1 MSWKDFFKGS
11 GETASVAKAPWKNLT
26 QESQIQ
32 EIIEISHEKPQLI
45 FKHSTRCS
53 ISVMAKNRM
62 DSEWNLE
69 NVEPW
74 YLDLLSYRNVSNAVA
89 SQLGVQHE
97 SPQAILLKDG
107 VVVHDSSHNAI
118 SVREIRKHVS

>member
-11 GETASVAKAPWKNLT
+11 GGAAPIAKAPWKNLT

-32 EIIEISHEKPQLI
+32 VIIELSHEKPQLI

-53 ISVMAKNRM
+53 ISVMAKSRM

-89 SQLGVQHE
+89 SELGVHHE

-107 VVVHDSSHNAI
+107 AVVHDCSHNAI

>member
-1 MSWKDFFKGS
+1 MSWKDFFKGNGGTIS
-11 GETASVAKAPWKNLT
+11 TSKAPWKNLT
-26 QESQIQ
+26 LESQIQ
-32 EIIEISHEKPQLI
+32 EIIELSHEKPQLI
-45 FKHSTRCS
+45 FKHSARCS
-53 ISVMAKNRM
+53 ISVMAKSRM

-74 YLDLLSYRNVSNAVA
+74 YLDLLSYRNVSSAVA

-107 VVVHDSSHNAI
+107 VVAHDCSHNAI

>member
-1 MSWKDFFKGS
+1 MSWKDFFKGNGGTVS
-11 GETASVAKAPWKNLT
+11 TSKVPWKNLT
-26 QESQIQ
+26 QESQIK
-32 EIIEISHEKPQLI
+32 EIIELSHEKPQLI

-53 ISVMAKNRM
+53 ISVMAKSRM

-118 SVREIRKHVS
+118 SLRELRKWDN

>member
-1 MSWKDFFKGS
+1 MSWKDIFSGGS
-11 GETASVAKAPWKNLT
+11 SSNIPWKEIT
-26 QESQIQ
+26 TEAQIS
-32 EIIEISHEKPQLI
+32 EIVALSHEKPQLI

-53 ISVMAKNRM
+53 ISSMAKSRLER
-62 DSEWNLE
+62 EWKLE

-74 YLDLLSYRNVSNAVA
+74 YLDLIAHRDVSNAIA

-107 VVVHDSSHNAI
+107 IVVYDGSHSSI
-118 SVREIRKHVS
+118 SVSEITKHVT

>member
-11 GETASVAKAPWKNLT
+11 GEPASVAKAPWKTLT

-32 EIIEISHEKPQLI
+32 EIIELSHEKPQLI

-53 ISVMAKNRM
+53 ISVMAKSRM

-89 SQLGVQHE
+89 SQMGVQHE
-97 SPQAILLKDG
+97 SPQTILLKDG
-107 VVVHDSSHNAI
+107 LVVYDSSHNAI

>member
-1 MSWKDFFKGS
+1 MSWKDFFKGN
-11 GETASVAKAPWKNLT
+11 GGTASTSKVPWKNLT
-26 QESQIQ
+26 EEAQIQ
-32 EIIEISHEKPQLI
+32 KIVELSHEKPQLI

-53 ISVMAKNRM
+53 ISIMAKSRM

-89 SQLGVQHE
+89 SQLGVNHE

-107 VVVHDSSHNAI
+107 VVVFDCSHNAI
-118 SVREIRKHVS
+118 SIRRLAEAL

>member
-1 MSWKDFFKGS
+1 MGLKDFFRGS
-11 GETASVAKAPWKNLT
+11 GELAPIAKAPWKNLT
-26 QESQIQ
+26 QDSQIK
-32 EIIEISHEKPQLI
+32 EIIERSYQKPQLI

-53 ISVMAKNRM
+53 ISVMAKSRL
-62 DSEWNLE
+62 DTGWDLE

-89 SQLGVQHE
+89 SQLGVLHE

-107 VVVHDSSHNAI
+107 LVIHESSHNAI
-118 SVREIRKHVS
+118 SLGELRKYDK